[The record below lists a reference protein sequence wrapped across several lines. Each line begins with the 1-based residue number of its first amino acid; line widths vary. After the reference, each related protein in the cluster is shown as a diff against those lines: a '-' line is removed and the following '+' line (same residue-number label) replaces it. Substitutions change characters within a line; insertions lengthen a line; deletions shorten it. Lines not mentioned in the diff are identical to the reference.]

1 MARYLEHQQATM
13 DKTARLRARRLARA
27 DVGKPKKLS
36 PKAKAK
42 DESNSE
48 DATWTTSRRA
58 RVARGVL
65 QAGDLNSPGNRR
77 GPSLGSRVGYDPP
90 FLSLS

>member
-1 MARYLEHQQATM
+1 MNRILSPADKAAKQERRAIEGKANMARYLEHQQATM

-42 DESNSE
+42 DES
-48 DATWTTSRRA
+48 TRRTLPGLHQ
-58 RVARGVL
+58 GV
-65 QAGDLNSPGNRR
+65 RE
-77 GPSLGSRVGYDPP
+77 
-90 FLSLS
+90 